1 MMAKANRLEG
11 KVALITGAAQG
22 IGRVIAE
29 VFAGEGAL
37 VVIADIQ
44 ESAGEAVAK
53 TIRDS
58 GGHALF
64 VKTDLRREKDIQS
77 MTSFAVE
84 NFGHLDIVI
93 NNARPRLRQLP
104 FAESLEE
111 WDLAMDVFLKAPV
124 LTVKHALPA
133 MLKSGGG
140 SIINIAS
147 VNAFFIASHQP
158 IAYHV
163 AKGGLVQLT
172 RYLAVEFGPRGIR
185 VNAICPGLVDLY
197 DNNRP
202 LTADPVNKAVAEVVV
217 PLKRASSAKEVAE
230 VALFLCT
237 DAASYITGHVLMA
250 DGGEMLGDHFD
261 IARKAF
267 ELGRESKEGKG

>member
-1 MMAKANRLEG
+1 MATKSNHLAG
-11 KVALITGAAQG
+11 KVALVTGAAQG

-29 VFAGEGAL
+29 VFAKEGAS

-44 ESAGEAVAK
+44 GDAGEAVAK
-53 TIRDS
+53 AIRDN
-58 GGHALF
+58 GGRALF
-64 VKTDLRREKDIQS
+64 VKTDLRQEKDIKAMIDS
-77 MTSFAVE
+77 TVNSFKR
-84 NFGHLDIVI
+84 LDIVI
-93 NNARPRLRQLP
+93 NNARPKLRQLP
-104 FAESLEE
+104 FAESLGD

-124 LTVKHALPA
+124 LIAKYAVPQ

-140 SIINIAS
+140 NIINIAS

-172 RYLAVEFGPRGIR
+172 RYLAVEFGSKGIR

-197 DNNRP
+197 DNNKS

-267 ELGRESKEGKG
+267 NRGKESKDK